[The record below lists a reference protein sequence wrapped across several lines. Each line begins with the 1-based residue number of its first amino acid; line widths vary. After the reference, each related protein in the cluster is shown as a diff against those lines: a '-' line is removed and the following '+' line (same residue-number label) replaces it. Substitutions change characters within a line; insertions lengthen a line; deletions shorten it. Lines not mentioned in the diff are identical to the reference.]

1 MIINPYAFS
10 GGGSPP
16 APGDPYWA
24 NVELLLH
31 CDGTDGSTTFTD
43 SSDSA
48 HTVTAIGNAQ
58 VDTSEKKFGTGS
70 GLFDGNDY
78 LSIPDDAGFDFG
90 SGDFTLECWC
100 YVTNTAS
107 RTIMSKWTTGQLSWF
122 LGAGAAGMGFYISTS
137 GGNVI
142 LACPLASWPSTN
154 TWFHIAVCRD
164 GADLRLFV
172 DGTQSGSTY
181 NISTT
186 AIHNGS
192 GIVTIGDD
200 QNVNPGFY
208 GQIDDVRITKGVARY
223 TANFTP
229 PTAAF
234 PDS

>member
-1 MIINPYAFS
+1 LEAAAAAEAGAIRILLTSFS
-10 GGGSPP
+10 CCI
-16 APGDPYWA
+16 A
-24 NVELLLH
+24 
-31 CDGTDGSTTFTD
+31 
-43 SSDSA
+43 A
-48 HTVTAIGNAQ
+48 HTVTANGNAQ
-58 VDTSEKKFGTGS
+58 IDTADKKFGTGS

-78 LSIPDDAGFDFG
+78 LSIPDDADFDFG
-90 SGDFTLECWC
+90 SGDFTIECWC

-107 RTIMSKWTTGQLSWF
+107 RTIISKWTSGQLSWF
-122 LGAGAAGMGFYISTS
+122 LGAGAAGYGFYISSTGANS
-137 GGNVI
+137 V
-142 LACPLASWPSTN
+142 LACPLTSWPSTN

-186 AIHNGS
+186 TLFNGS

-200 QNVNPGFY
+200 ANSNPGFY
-208 GQIDDVRITKGVARY
+208 GQIDDVRITKAVARY